1 MMIQRNKRNL
11 IETVHENREIPVC
24 LGLDA
29 DHLDLILRETIPR
42 FSIDKELIAMAQF
55 LSMQLSSISEK
66 ELQHTEYVLEQIASI
81 LETFLSST
89 DALPPAVVAYVHTYL
104 GLIDLQLKQHSS
116 AINHLL
122 KALWIRTSAH
132 EPEDHIAVASHR
144 LALAYGAA
152 LEFSKATSLLQRAL
166 QQYDEARVPRDHLFV
181 KHARKSLEKYDSQ
194 RELVQQARIAVVE
207 EGAPTISAELRCQLS

>member
-1 MMIQRNKRNL
+1 MMIQRNKRNF
-11 IETVHENREIPVC
+11 C

-42 FSIDKELIAMAQF
+42 FSIDKELIAMARF
-55 LSMQLSSISEK
+55 LSMQLSEK
-66 ELQHTEYVLEQIASI
+66 ELKHTEYVLEQIAAI

-104 GLIDLQLKQHSS
+104 GLVDLQLKQHSS

-132 EPEDHIAVASHR
+132 EPEDHIAVAQHR

-152 LEFSKATSLLQRAL
+152 LEFSKATSLLQRAH
-166 QQYDEARVPRDHLFV
+166 QHYDEARVPRHHLFV
-181 KHARKSLEKYDSQ
+181 KHARNSLEKYKVQ
-194 RELVQQARIAVVE
+194 RELVQQARRALVEKRAIA
-207 EGAPTISAELRCQLS
+207 ISAELRCQLS